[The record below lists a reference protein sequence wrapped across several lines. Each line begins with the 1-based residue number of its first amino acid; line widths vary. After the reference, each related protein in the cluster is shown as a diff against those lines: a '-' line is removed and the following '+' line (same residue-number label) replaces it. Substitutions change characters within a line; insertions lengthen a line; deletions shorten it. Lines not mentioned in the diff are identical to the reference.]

1 LNKFYN
7 LKYTLFEILG
17 QFYISPYNFLKKLL
31 IFCKE
36 KEKYK
41 TYSSK
46 LKKNITNSSKK
57 TIIVIDNSVPEY
69 DLHAGARTIF
79 DYLQLFKD
87 MGFDVKFIPD
97 DFIKREPYVS
107 ELEKAGIEVF
117 HGKWCK
123 NNYQRWII
131 NNANKIHFV
140 MLNRPR
146 SIKYFN
152 LFKKYTKAKI
162 IYYGM
167 DMYFVRELNKYTLEK
182 NKAAL
187 RASKYYKIIELFMYN
202 NSDIILTVSNKEKT
216 DIKALIKKDNVY
228 TFPCFFYK
236 KFKNEEY
243 IFEKRKNLIFVG
255 GQKHPPNEDAVIW
268 FCTKIM
274 PKITNIY
281 PDLKICIVGKYS
293 KNFIDNYS
301 SKNVEFKGNISD
313 NELNNLYLSSRM
325 AVIPLRYGAGV
336 KGKTIEA
343 FYNGIP
349 IVTTAYGIEGLYDTN
364 AFTLLA
370 NDTKKFS
377 ELIIKFYNNK
387 DMLINI
393 HLKELEY
400 IKEHF
405 SYENALNIMSQ
416 NLKLERM
423 KK

>member
-1 LNKFYN
+1 MFNKYYD

-17 QFYISPYNFLKKLL
+17 QFYISPYNFFKKFLL
-31 IFCKE
+31 FCKE

-41 TYSSK
+41 IYPSN
-46 LKKNITNSSKK
+46 LKKNIEKSSKK
-57 TIIVIDNSVPEY
+57 IIIVIDNAVPEY

-97 DFIKREPYVS
+97 DFMKREPYVS
-107 ELEKAGIEVF
+107 ELEKAGIEVLY
-117 HGKWCK
+117 GKWCK
-123 NNYQRWII
+123 KNYQRWIK
-131 NNANKIHFV
+131 NNANQIHFV

-146 SIKYFN
+146 SIKYVNF
-152 LFKKYTKAKI
+152 LKKYTKAKI

-167 DMYFVRELNKYTLEK
+167 DMYFVRELNKYNIEK

-187 RASKYYKIIELFMYN
+187 RASQYYKIIELFMYN

-216 DIKALIKKDNVY
+216 DIKTLIKKDTVY

-236 KFKNEEY
+236 KFKNEKY
-243 IFEKRKNLIFVG
+243 IFEERKNLIFVG

-274 PKITNIY
+274 PKITTTY
-281 PDLKICIVGKYS
+281 PDLRIYIVGKYS
-293 KNFIDNYS
+293 KNFIDIYS

-313 NELNNLYLSSRM
+313 NELNDLYLSSRM

-349 IVTTAYGIEGLYDTN
+349 IITTDYGIEGLSDIN
-364 AFTLLA
+364 DFTLLA
-370 NDTKKFS
+370 NDAQKFS
-377 ELIIKFYNNK
+377 ELIIKLYNDK
-387 DMLINI
+387 DILINI
-393 HLKELEY
+393 HSKSLKY
-400 IKEHF
+400 IQTHF
-405 SYENALNIMSQ
+405 SYEHALKTMSKIL
-416 NLKLERM
+416 N
-423 KK
+423 

>member
-1 LNKFYN
+1 MNKFYN

-87 MGFDVKFIPD
+87 IGFDVKFIPD
-97 DFIKREPYVS
+97 DFIKREPYAS
-107 ELEKAGIEVF
+107 ELENSGIEVL

-123 NNYQRWII
+123 KNYQKWII
-131 NNANKIHFV
+131 RNANQITFV

-146 SIKYFN
+146 SIKYLNF
-152 LFKKYTKAKI
+152 FKQYTKAKI

-167 DMYFVRELNKYTLEK
+167 DMYFVRELNKYSLEK
-182 NKAAL
+182 SKASL
-187 RASKYYKIIELFMYN
+187 RASKYYKFIELFMYN
-202 NSDIILTVSNKEKT
+202 NSDIILTVSNKEKN
-216 DIKALIKKDNVY
+216 DIKTLIKKDKVY
-228 TFPCFFYK
+228 TFPCFFYRN
-236 KFKNEEY
+236 FRNEEY
-243 IFEKRKNLIFVG
+243 VFEKRKNLIFVG

-268 FCTKIM
+268 FSTQIM
-274 PKITNIY
+274 PKIAAKY
-281 PDLKICIVGKYS
+281 PDLKICIIGKYS
-293 KNFIDNYS
+293 KNFTDNYS
-301 SKNVEFKGNISD
+301 SQNIEFKGNISD
-313 NELNNLYLSSRM
+313 DELKKLYISSRM

-349 IVTTAYGIEGLYDTN
+349 IVTTDYGIEGLYDTN
-364 AFTLLA
+364 DFTLLA
-370 NDTKKFS
+370 NNAQKFS
-377 ELIIKFYNNK
+377 ELIINFYNDK

-393 HLKELEY
+393 HSKSLKY
-400 IKEHF
+400 IQDHF
-405 SYENALNIMSQ
+405 SYEHALNTM
-416 NLKLERM
+416 LKILN
-423 KK
+423 